1 MALVSSTLQASLLAG
16 FIPSMTDSS
25 FSSTVASSINT
36 YCGIGVITATA
47 LAGTVSAGAFTG
59 TGSGTVTVS
68 IAPKDIEDICADM
81 RSDTK
86 TYSDAYLAKELASII
101 DKAVTNGK
109 FNIIINGSA
118 VAGSTTTPFTGVAT
132 TDVTWQGDA
141 STLESSLKDA
151 MVPSMTDTSFATAI
165 AAAVTTYLTSAS
177 IAVKGEN
184 SLAGASGAGIM
195 A

>member
-1 MALVSSTLQASLLAG
+1 MALVSSTLQASLLKG
-16 FIPSMTDSS
+16 FVSSMTDSS
-25 FSSTVASSINT
+25 FSSTVASSVNT
-36 YCGIGVITATA
+36 YCGTGTITAGT
-47 LAGTVSAGAFTG
+47 LKGTVSAGAFTG
-59 TGSGTVTVS
+59 SGSGTVTVS
-68 IAPKDIEDICADM
+68 IASKDIEDVCTNM

-86 TYSDAYLAKELASII
+86 SYDDAYLAKELASII
-101 DKAVTNGK
+101 DKAVTNGE

-118 VAGSTTTPFTGVAT
+118 TAGSTTTSFTGVAT

-141 STLESSLKDA
+141 STLESSLKSA

-165 AAAVTTYLTSAS
+165 ATAVTTYLTSAS

-184 SLAGASGAGIM
+184 SLAGASGAGVM

>member
-25 FSSTVASSINT
+25 FSSVVASSINT
-36 YCGIGVITATA
+36 YCGTGVITAAA

-68 IAPKDIEDICADM
+68 IASKDIEDVCTNM

-86 TYSDAYLAKELASII
+86 SYDDAYLAKELASII
-101 DKAVTNGK
+101 DDAVTNGK

-118 VAGSTTTPFTGVAT
+118 TAGSTTTTFTGVAT

-141 STLESSLKDA
+141 STLESSLKSA

-165 AAAVTTYLTSAS
+165 ATAVTTYLTSAS
-177 IAVKGEN
+177 ITVKGEN
-184 SLAGASGAGIM
+184 SLAGASGAGVM

>member
-1 MALVSSTLQASLLAG
+1 MALDSSTLQVSLLKG
-16 FIPSMTDSS
+16 FVSSMTDSS
-25 FSSTVASSINT
+25 FSSTVASSVNT
-36 YCGIGVITATA
+36 YCGTGIITAAA

-59 TGSGTVTVS
+59 SGSGTVTVS
-68 IAPKDIEDICADM
+68 IASKDIEDVCANM

-86 TYSDAYLAKELASII
+86 SYDDAYLAKELASII

-118 VAGSTTTPFTGVAT
+118 TAGSTTTTFTGVAT

-141 STLESSLKDA
+141 ATLESSLKDA

-165 AAAVTTYLTSAS
+165 ATAVTTYLTSAS
-177 IAVKGEN
+177 ITVKGEN
-184 SLAGASGAGIM
+184 SLAGASGAGVM

>member
-25 FSSTVASSINT
+25 FSSVVASSINT
-36 YCGIGVITATA
+36 YCSTGVITAAA

-68 IAPKDIEDICADM
+68 IASKDIEDVCTNM

-86 TYSDAYLAKELASII
+86 SYDDAYLAKELASII
-101 DKAVTNGK
+101 DKAVTNGE

-118 VAGSTTTPFTGVAT
+118 TAGSTTTTFTGVAT

-141 STLESSLKDA
+141 STLESSLKSA

-165 AAAVTTYLTSAS
+165 ATAVTTYLTSAS
-177 IAVKGEN
+177 VVVRGEN
-184 SLAGASGAGIM
+184 SLAGASGVGVM

>member
-1 MALVSSTLQASLLAG
+1 MALDSSTMQACLLKG
-16 FIPSMTDSS
+16 FVSSMTDSS
-25 FSSTVASSINT
+25 FSSTVASSVNT
-36 YCGIGVITATA
+36 YCGTGIITAA
-47 LAGTVSAGAFTG
+47 SLAGTVSAGAFTG
-59 TGSGTVTVS
+59 SGSGTVTVS
-68 IAPKDIEDICADM
+68 IASKDIEDVCANM

-86 TYSDAYLAKELASII
+86 LYDDAYLAKELASII
-101 DKAVTNGK
+101 DKAVTNGE
-109 FNIIINGSA
+109 FNIIINGA
-118 VAGSTTTPFTGVAT
+118 ATAGSTTTSFTGVVT

-165 AAAVTTYLTSAS
+165 ATAVTTYLTSAS
-177 IAVKGEN
+177 ITVKGEN

>member
-1 MALVSSTLQASLLAG
+1 MTLDSSALQASLLKG
-16 FIPSMTDSS
+16 FVSTMTDSS
-25 FSSTVASSINT
+25 FSSTVASSVNT
-36 YCGIGVITATA
+36 YCGTGIITAGV

-59 TGSGTVTVS
+59 SGSGTVTVS
-68 IAPKDIEDICADM
+68 IASKDIEDVCTNM

-86 TYSDAYLAKELASII
+86 LYDDAYLAKELASII
-101 DKAVTNGK
+101 DKAVTNGE

-118 VAGSTTTPFTGVAT
+118 TAGSTTTTFTGVAT

-141 STLESSLKDA
+141 STLESSLKSA

-165 AAAVTTYLTSAS
+165 ATAVTTYLTSAS

>member
-1 MALVSSTLQASLLAG
+1 MALDSSTLQASLLKG
-16 FIPSMTDSS
+16 FVSSMTDSS
-25 FSSTVASSINT
+25 FSSTVASSVNT
-36 YCGIGVITATA
+36 YCGTGIITAGT
-47 LAGTVSAGAFTG
+47 LKGTVSAGVFMG
-59 TGSGTVTVS
+59 SGSGTVTVS
-68 IAPKDIEDICADM
+68 IASKDIEDVCTNM

-86 TYSDAYLAKELASII
+86 LYGDAYLAKELASII
-101 DKAVTNGK
+101 DKAVTNGE

-118 VAGSTTTPFTGVAT
+118 TAGSTTTSFTGVVT

-165 AAAVTTYLTSAS
+165 ATAVTTYLTSAS
-177 IAVKGEN
+177 ITVKGEN
-184 SLAGASGAGIM
+184 SLEGAKGAGVM

>member
-1 MALVSSTLQASLLAG
+1 MALGSSTLQASLLKG
-16 FIPSMTDSS
+16 FVSSMTDSS
-25 FSSTVASSINT
+25 FSSTVASSVNT
-36 YCGIGVITATA
+36 YCGTGTITAGA
-47 LAGTVSAGAFTG
+47 LKGTVSAGAFTG
-59 TGSGTVTVS
+59 SGSGTVKVS
-68 IAPKDIEDICADM
+68 IASKDIEDVCANM

-86 TYSDAYLAKELASII
+86 LYDDAYLAKELASII
-101 DKAVTNGK
+101 DKAVTNGE
-109 FNIIINGSA
+109 FNIIINGA
-118 VAGSTTTPFTGVAT
+118 ATAGSTTTSFTGVVT

-165 AAAVTTYLTSAS
+165 ATAVTTYLTSAS
-177 IAVKGEN
+177 ITVKGEN

>member
-1 MALVSSTLQASLLAG
+1 MALDSSTLQASLLKG
-16 FIPSMTDSS
+16 FIPSMTDAS
-25 FSSTVASSINT
+25 FSSTIASSINK
-36 YCGIGVITATA
+36 YCGTGTITADV
-47 LAGTVSAGAFTG
+47 LKGTVSAGAFTG
-59 TGSGTVTVS
+59 SGSGTVTVS
-68 IAPKDIEDICADM
+68 IASKDIEDVCTNM

-86 TYSDAYLAKELASII
+86 SYDDAYLAKELASII
-101 DKAVTNGK
+101 DDAVTNGK

-118 VAGSTTTPFTGVAT
+118 TAGSTTTTFTGVAT

-141 STLESSLKDA
+141 STLESSLKSA

-165 AAAVTTYLTSAS
+165 ATAVTTYLTSAS
-177 IAVKGEN
+177 ITVKGEN

>member
-1 MALVSSTLQASLLAG
+1 MALDSSTLQASLLKG
-16 FIPSMTDSS
+16 FVSSMTDSS
-25 FSSTVASSINT
+25 FSSTVASSVNT
-36 YCGIGVITATA
+36 YCGKGIITAGT
-47 LAGTVSAGAFTG
+47 LKGTVSAGVFTG
-59 TGSGTVTVS
+59 SGSGTVTVS
-68 IAPKDIEDICADM
+68 IASKDIADVCTNM

-109 FNIIINGSA
+109 FNIIIKGSA
-118 VAGSTTTPFTGVAT
+118 TAGSTTTTFTGVAT
-132 TDVTWQGDA
+132 TDVVWQGDA

-165 AAAVTTYLTSAS
+165 ATAVTTYLTSAS
-177 IAVKGEN
+177 ITVKGEN
-184 SLAGASGAGIM
+184 SLAGASGAGVM

>member
-1 MALVSSTLQASLLAG
+1 MALDSSTLQVSLLKG
-16 FIPSMTDSS
+16 FVSSMTDSS
-25 FSSTVASSINT
+25 FSSTVASSVNT
-36 YCGIGVITATA
+36 YCGKGIITAGT
-47 LAGTVSAGAFTG
+47 LKGTVSAGVFTG
-59 TGSGTVTVS
+59 SGSGTVTVS
-68 IAPKDIEDICADM
+68 IASKDIEDVCTNM

-86 TYSDAYLAKELASII
+86 SYDDAYLAKELASII

-118 VAGSTTTPFTGVAT
+118 TAGSTTTTFTEVVT

-141 STLESSLKDA
+141 STLESSLKSA

-165 AAAVTTYLTSAS
+165 ATAVTTYLTSAS
-177 IAVKGEN
+177 ITVKGEN
-184 SLAGASGAGIM
+184 SLAGASGAGVM

>member
-1 MALVSSTLQASLLAG
+1 MALVSSTLQTSLLAG
-16 FIPSMTDSS
+16 FVPSMTDSS
-25 FSSTVASSINT
+25 FSSTVASSVNT
-36 YCGIGVITATA
+36 YCGTGIITAST

-59 TGSGTVTVS
+59 SGSGTVTVS
-68 IAPKDIEDICADM
+68 IASKDIEDVCTNM

-86 TYSDAYLAKELASII
+86 LYNDAYLAKKLASII
-101 DKAVTNGK
+101 DDAVTNGK

-118 VAGSTTTPFTGVAT
+118 TAGSTTTSFTGVAT

-165 AAAVTTYLTSAS
+165 ATAVTTYLTSAS
-177 IAVKGEN
+177 ITVKGEN
-184 SLAGASGAGIM
+184 SLAGTSGAGVM

>member
-25 FSSTVASSINT
+25 FSSTVASSVNT
-36 YCGIGVITATA
+36 YCGTGIITADA
-47 LAGTVSAGAFTG
+47 LKGTVSTGAFTG
-59 TGSGTVTVS
+59 SGSGTVTVS
-68 IAPKDIEDICADM
+68 IASKDIEDVCTNM

-86 TYSDAYLAKELASII
+86 SYDDAYLAKELASII
-101 DKAVTNGK
+101 DDAVTNGK

-118 VAGSTTTPFTGVAT
+118 TAGSTTTSFTEVAT
-132 TDVTWQGDA
+132 TDVTWRGDA
-141 STLESSLKDA
+141 STLESSLKEA

-165 AAAVTTYLTSAS
+165 ATAVTTYLTSAS
-177 IAVKGEN
+177 ITVKGEN
-184 SLAGASGAGIM
+184 SLAGASGAGVM

>member
-1 MALVSSTLQASLLAG
+1 MALDSSTLQVSLLKG
-16 FIPSMTDSS
+16 FVSSMTDSS
-25 FSSTVASSINT
+25 FSSTVASSVNT
-36 YCGIGVITATA
+36 YCGTGIITAAA

-59 TGSGTVTVS
+59 SGSGTVTVS
-68 IAPKDIEDICADM
+68 IASKDIEDVCTNM

-86 TYSDAYLAKELASII
+86 SYDDAYLAKELASII
-101 DKAVTNGK
+101 DKAVTNGE

-118 VAGSTTTPFTGVAT
+118 TAGSTTTSFTGVAT

-165 AAAVTTYLTSAS
+165 ATAVTTYLTSAS

-184 SLAGASGAGIM
+184 SLAGASGAGVM